1 MHQGCKLVSGKPLT
15 IKQISDQA
23 YTNPSRYRWAM
34 LLLIW
39 LLYAS
44 FGLTAG
50 SIPPLVEPIL
60 EDLHMSYSE
69 MGLILG
75 AWQFVYIFTATPLGA
90 IVDSLGVRRSLGL
103 GIMVVLVS
111 LILRGLAQ
119 DFYTLLLAVALFGVG
134 GPIISIGAPKIV
146 SLWFHGNERNIAAGI
161 YTTGPLTGTAIAL
174 ATAAGF
180 VMPLTGSWRGISII
194 YGSVIFVVA
203 IAWWIF
209 SKDSPLTNPK
219 EDQQKGGNNSTL
231 IVMKEL
237 IRIRNVQVVLV
248 MAFATFLLNH
258 GLGNWLPTL
267 LIEGGMTITQAG
279 TWAALGTAIGISGLL
294 IIPPIARQGY
304 RALTMGVLLLIAA
317 VAGVGMISS
326 TGSIL
331 ILSVI
336 ISNMVRGPM
345 MPIQTLILME
355 TPKIGAKRIG
365 AAAGLFFAAAEIG
378 GFSGPFLLG
387 FIHDLTGSLTMGV
400 IMLSAVSALLVL
412 IMPLLKEI
420 KPKLKNQSEMNT
432 KA

>member
-1 MHQGCKLVSGKPLT
+1 
-15 IKQISDQA
+15 
-23 YTNPSRYRWAM
+23 M

-44 FGLTAG
+44 FGLAAG

-60 EDLHMSYSE
+60 EDLHLSYSE

-75 AWQFVYIFTATPLGA
+75 AWQFVYIFTASPLGA
-90 IVDSLGVRRSLGL
+90 IVDRLGVRRSLGL
-103 GIMVVLVS
+103 GIIVVLIS

-146 SLWFHGNERNIAAGI
+146 SLWFQGNERNIAAGI

-174 ATAAGF
+174 ATAGGF
-180 VMPLTGSWRGISII
+180 VVPLTGSWRGISIV
-194 YGSVIFVVA
+194 YGSVILIVA
-203 IAWWIF
+203 IAWWLF
-209 SKDSPLTNPK
+209 SKESPST
-219 EDQQKGGNNSTL
+219 NSTKDNQTDKNDSTL
-231 IVMKEL
+231 MVMNEL
-237 IRIRNVQVVLV
+237 LKIRNVRVVLV

-267 LIEGGMTITQAG
+267 LIERGMTMTQAG

-304 RALTMGVLLLIAA
+304 RALTMAVLLVIAA
-317 VAGVGMISS
+317 VAGVGLIFT
-326 TGSIL
+326 TGTIL

-336 ISNMVRGPM
+336 ISNIVRGPM

-365 AAAGLFFAAAEIG
+365 AAAGLFFSAAEIG

-387 FIHDLTGSLTMGV
+387 FIHDLTGSLNTGIM
-400 IMLSAVSALLVL
+400 MLSAVSATLVL

-420 KPKLKNQSEMNT
+420 KPQQSDQSKMKT
-432 KA
+432 KI

>member
-1 MHQGCKLVSGKPLT
+1 
-15 IKQISDQA
+15 
-23 YTNPSRYRWAM
+23 
-34 LLLIW
+34 
-39 LLYAS
+39 
-44 FGLTAG
+44 
-50 SIPPLVEPIL
+50 
-60 EDLHMSYSE
+60 
-69 MGLILG
+69 
-75 AWQFVYIFTATPLGA
+75 
-90 IVDSLGVRRSLGL
+90 
-103 GIMVVLVS
+103 
-111 LILRGLAQ
+111 
-119 DFYTLLLAVALFGVG
+119 
-134 GPIISIGAPKIV
+134 
-146 SLWFHGNERNIAAGI
+146 
-161 YTTGPLTGTAIAL
+161 
-174 ATAAGF
+174 
-180 VMPLTGSWRGISII
+180 
-194 YGSVIFVVA
+194 
-203 IAWWIF
+203 
-209 SKDSPLTNPK
+209 
-219 EDQQKGGNNSTL
+219 
-231 IVMKEL
+231 
-237 IRIRNVQVVLV
+237 
-248 MAFATFLLNH
+248 
-258 GLGNWLPTL
+258 
-267 LIEGGMTITQAG
+267 MTITQAG

-400 IMLSAVSALLVL
+400 IMLSVVSALLVL

-420 KPKLKNQSEMNT
+420 KPKLKDQSKMKT